1 MVCVALSLLACTH
14 PPGFKPT
21 YGPVL
26 IAQPV
31 EVPASWSVV
40 EPASQ
45 AVGPHTAGQAPAWP
59 WWQRF
64 DDPQLGALVHQALA
78 ANTSIRS
85 AQAALEQ
92 ARALRAVASAG
103 LWPTLTAS
111 AQASRTAIGE
121 QAATDQVQVGLA
133 GNWLPDLS
141 GGQRSALDV
150 RLATVEA
157 LCATLGDVQ
166 VGIAAEVALNY
177 ITLRAAQARLSLASD
192 NLVSQIETL
201 HLTLWREQAGLLSRV
216 ESEQAITAVEQTR
229 ALLPALQT
237 SVEQSQHALAV
248 LTAQPPAALVASLTP
263 QGTAAQIPLLRQDKA
278 ISIPADTLRQRA
290 DVRAAERQVAAS
302 LARVSVAD
310 AARMP
315 SFVLSGS
322 LGLSALTLGTL
333 THGAS
338 ALSTV
343 LAGVSWPVFDGGA
356 ARAQLQA
363 EQAALEQSRAAY
375 QAVVLGALRD
385 VEDSLVALRGDRQ
398 RHQSL
403 SLAANAATQAAT
415 LARQR
420 FDSGLIDFQTVLS
433 TQRAQLTTQ
442 DELAS
447 AHASVGSSQVRLF
460 KALGGGWRDDST
472 RASAP

>member
-1 MVCVALSLLACTH
+1 MASTLLACAQ
-14 PPGFKPT
+14 PPGFTPNQ
-21 YGPVL
+21 GPVL
-26 IAQPV
+26 IAQSV
-31 EVPASWSVV
+31 VVPASWSVP
-40 EPASQ
+40 EPSVLAQ
-45 AVGPHTAGQAPAWP
+45 GTHAAGQAPSWP

-64 DDPQLGALVHQALA
+64 DDPLLSALTHQALA

-85 AQAALEQ
+85 AQATLAQ

-103 LWPTLTAS
+103 LWPTLGAS
-111 AQASRTAIGE
+111 AQASKSSVGE
-121 QAATDQVQVGLA
+121 QETNDRFQVSLA

-141 GGQRSALDV
+141 GGQRSALEV

-157 LCATLGDVQ
+157 LSATLGDVQ

-177 ITLRAAQARLSLASD
+177 ISLRAAQTRLNLASD
-192 NLVSQIETL
+192 NLLSQIETWQ
-201 HLTLWREQAGLLSRV
+201 LTQWREQAGLLSRL
-216 ESEQAITAVEQTR
+216 ESEQALTAVAQTR

-237 SVEQSQHALAV
+237 GIEQSQHALAV
-248 LTAQPPAALVASLTP
+248 LTAQAPAALTTALNTP
-263 QGTAAQIPLLRQDKA
+263 SGSAKHIPQLGQAML
-278 ISIPADTLRQRA
+278 ISIPADTLRQRP

-363 EQAALEQSRAAY
+363 EQAALEQSRVAY
-375 QAVVLGALRD
+375 QAVVLGALKD

-398 RHQSL
+398 RQQA
-403 SLAANAATQAAT
+403 LAQAAAAATQAAT

-420 FDSGLIDFQTVLS
+420 HEGGLIDFQTVLI
-433 TQRAQLTTQ
+433 TQRTQLTAQ
-442 DELAS
+442 DSLAS
-447 AHASVGSSQVRLF
+447 AHASVGASQVRLF

-472 RASAP
+472 RASVP

>member
-1 MVCVALSLLACTH
+1 MALAALGLLACAH
-14 PPGFKPT
+14 PPGFTPS

-31 EVPASWSVV
+31 DIPTSWSVP
-40 EPASQ
+40 EPAPQTMES
-45 AVGPHTAGQAPAWP
+45 HSAGQAPSWP

-64 DDPQLGALVHQALA
+64 DDPLLGALIHQALA

-85 AQAALEQ
+85 AQAALKQ
-92 ARALRAVASAG
+92 ARALRSVASAG
-103 LWPTLTAS
+103 LWPTLGAS
-111 AQASRTAIGE
+111 AQASRSTIGE
-121 QAATDQVQVGLA
+121 QAATDQIQVSLT

-141 GGQRSALDV
+141 GGLRSALDV

-157 LCATLGDVQ
+157 LSATLGDVQ

-177 ITLRAAQARLSLASD
+177 ITLRAAQTRLRLACE
-192 NLVSQIETL
+192 NLVTQIETL

-229 ALLPALQT
+229 ALLPGLQT
-237 SVEQSQHALAV
+237 SIEQSQHALAV
-248 LTAQPPAALVASLTP
+248 LTAQAPAALAASLSPPAAQS
-263 QGTAAQIPLLRQDKA
+263 QIPHLRQDMA
-278 ISIPADTLRQRA
+278 ISIPADTLRQRP

-333 THGAS
+333 TNGAS
-338 ALSTV
+338 ALSTL

-363 EQAALEQSRAAY
+363 EQAALEQSRVAY
-375 QAVVLGALRD
+375 QAVVLGALKD

-398 RHQSL
+398 RQQSL
-403 SLAANAATQAAT
+403 ALAAAAATQAAT

-433 TQRAQLTTQ
+433 TQRTQLTTQ

-447 AHASVGSSQVRLF
+447 ANASVGSSQVRLF
-460 KALGGGWRDDST
+460 KALGGGWRDDSA
-472 RASAP
+472 RASVP

>member
-1 MVCVALSLLACTH
+1 MALVASGLLACAT
-14 PPGFKPT
+14 PPGFTPT

-26 IAQPV
+26 IAMPV
-31 EVPASWSVV
+31 AAPAS
-40 EPASQ
+40 
-45 AVGPHTAGQAPAWP
+45 HTAGQAAAWP

-64 DDPQLGALVHQALA
+64 DDPLLGNLIHQALA
-78 ANTSIRS
+78 GNTSIRS
-85 AQAALEQ
+85 AQAALAQ
-92 ARALRAVASAG
+92 ARALRLVASAG
-103 LWPTLTAS
+103 LWPTLGAS
-111 AQASRTAIGE
+111 AQASRSTVGE
-121 QAATDQVQVGLA
+121 QAANDQVQLSLS

-150 RLATVEA
+150 RLATVDA
-157 LCATLGDVQ
+157 LSATLGDVQ
-166 VGIAAEVALNY
+166 VSVAAEVALNY
-177 ITLRAAQARLSLASD
+177 ITLRAAQTRLALASD
-192 NLVSQIETL
+192 NLVSQVETL
-201 HLTLWREQAGLLSRV
+201 HLTLWREQAGLLSRA

-229 ALLPALQT
+229 ALLPTLQT
-237 SVEQSQHALAV
+237 SIEQTQHALAV
-248 LTAQPPAALVASLTP
+248 LTAQPPAALRSALGVQS
-263 QGTAAQIPLLRQDKA
+263 GAARIPLLSQDIA

-333 THGAS
+333 TNGAS

-363 EQAALEQSRAAY
+363 EQAALEQSRVAY
-375 QAVVLGALRD
+375 QAAVLGALKD

-398 RHQSL
+398 RQQSL
-403 SLAANAATQAAT
+403 ALAAGSATQAAT

-420 FDSGLIDFQTVLS
+420 YEGGLIDFQTVLI
-433 TQRAQLTTQ
+433 TQRTQLTAQ
-442 DELAS
+442 DSLAS

-460 KALGGGWRDDST
+460 KALGGGWRDEST